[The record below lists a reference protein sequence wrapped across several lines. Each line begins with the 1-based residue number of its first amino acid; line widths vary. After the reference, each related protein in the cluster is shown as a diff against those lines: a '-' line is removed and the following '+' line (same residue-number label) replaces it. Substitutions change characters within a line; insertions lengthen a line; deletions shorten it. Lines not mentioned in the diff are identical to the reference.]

1 MQCKVLLKEKL
12 EASCFQFLKKA
23 IENKWISNNVIFC
36 YTHCIH
42 RNCHLKFLLI
52 YQNVSIDLYIYI
64 IFMWLERHRIQYFY
78 IRWLY
83 IIFIKIHFTQK
94 PQGKIHDKF
103 KSLSISPFVLPRANG
118 DLYLI
123 SHKWQLS
130 TKTYKWVHFRLSRK
144 GSHSSLGSTEL
155 RFIHFL

>member
-1 MQCKVLLKEKL
+1 MTNNEFRYLLSL
-12 EASCFQFLKKA
+12 IMSYFVTLHY
-23 IENKWISNNVIFC
+23 I
-36 YTHCIH
+36 Y

-52 YQNVSIDLYIYI
+52 YQNASIDW
-64 IFMWLERHRIQYFY
+64 FSNVPFN

-83 IIFIKIHFTQK
+83 IIFIKRHLTQQ

-144 GSHSSLGSTEL
+144 GSYSSLGSTEL